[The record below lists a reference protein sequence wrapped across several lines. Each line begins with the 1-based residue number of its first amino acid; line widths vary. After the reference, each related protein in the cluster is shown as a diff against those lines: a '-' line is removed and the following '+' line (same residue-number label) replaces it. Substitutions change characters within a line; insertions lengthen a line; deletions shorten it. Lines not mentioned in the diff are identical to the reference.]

1 MTSMLSV
8 PDRLHHHI
16 QSLSLDSEEILY
28 VPVTFI
34 IIFTERNI
42 YHAMENNNH
51 KAEQYIITG

>member
-28 VPVTFI
+28 VTFI

-42 YHAMENNNH
+42 YHVMENNNH